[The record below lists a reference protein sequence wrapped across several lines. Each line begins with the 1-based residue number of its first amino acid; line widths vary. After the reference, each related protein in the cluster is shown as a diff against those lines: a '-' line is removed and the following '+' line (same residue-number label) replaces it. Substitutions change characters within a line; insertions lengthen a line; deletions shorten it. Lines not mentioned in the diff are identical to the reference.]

1 MFDGSFLFPASL
13 WSPTAAPVNNFPAQR
28 ITNPAP
34 FALSCHKTIAN
45 KPVTPK
51 KRHHHTM
58 VTLQFTYH
66 EIMDLDRTAI
76 DLAVLENGQPL
87 AAFRNY
93 NREELT
99 KEIYGNQTETFEL
112 PDLVTALRMIASNNA
127 YEECQVETTS
137 N

>member
-1 MFDGSFLFPASL
+1 MYLVALNPSRYSTL
-13 WSPTAAPVNNFPAQR
+13 PAQLSTTSPR
-28 ITNPAP
+28 NGSPP
-34 FALSCHKTIAN
+34 FHRLALCCEKTIAN

-66 EIMDLDRTAI
+66 EIMDSDWAAI

-112 PDLVTALRMIASNNA
+112 PDLVTALRMIASNGS
-127 YEECQVETTS
+127 YVECPVETTS

>member
-1 MFDGSFLFPASL
+1 MVQDYLNA
-13 WSPTAAPVNNFPAQR
+13 
-28 ITNPAP
+28 
-34 FALSCHKTIAN
+34 
-45 KPVTPK
+45 
-51 KRHHHTM
+51 TM
-58 VTLQFTYH
+58 VTLRFKYH

>member
-1 MFDGSFLFPASL
+1 MVQDYLNA
-13 WSPTAAPVNNFPAQR
+13 
-28 ITNPAP
+28 
-34 FALSCHKTIAN
+34 
-45 KPVTPK
+45 
-51 KRHHHTM
+51 TM
-58 VTLQFTYH
+58 VTLRFTYH
-66 EIMDLDRTAI
+66 EIMDSDWAAI

-112 PDLVTALRMIASNNA
+112 PDLVTALRMIASNGS
-127 YEECQVETTS
+127 YVECPVEITS

>member
-1 MFDGSFLFPASL
+1 
-13 WSPTAAPVNNFPAQR
+13 
-28 ITNPAP
+28 
-34 FALSCHKTIAN
+34 
-45 KPVTPK
+45 
-51 KRHHHTM
+51 M

-66 EIMDLDRTAI
+66 EIMDSDWAAI

-112 PDLVTALRMIASNNA
+112 PDLVTALRMIASNGS
-127 YEECQVETTS
+127 YMECPVETTT